1 MDIKTELDYMHT
13 LSKDN
18 LIALSKENDK
28 KINYS
33 IDNMIIICNNRFMID
48 NYETIQANKKINR
61 CYKW

>member
-28 KINYS
+28 KIDYS
-33 IDNMIIICNNRFMID
+33 IDNMIIICNHRFMID
-48 NYETIQANKKINR
+48 NYETIQVNKKINR